1 MSSAGSGGSS
11 DFKNRRQGKSAKG
24 YDGYY
29 NYGYYYLK
37 REERHVAEQGRQEQR
52 RSTARG
58 YGRARA
64 GLPPQAH
71 QPNTTLVLTF
81 V

>member
-1 MSSAGSGGSS
+1 MSSAGSGGSG
-11 DFKNRRQGKSAKG
+11 DFKDRRQGKSAKG

-52 RSTARG
+52 RSAARG
-58 YGRARA
+58 SGRARA
-64 GLPPQAH
+64 GLPPQAR

>member
-1 MSSAGSGGSS
+1 MSSAGSGGSG
-11 DFKNRRQGKSAKG
+11 DFKDQRQGKSAKG
-24 YDGYY
+24 YGGYY

-37 REERHVAEQGRQEQR
+37 REERHVAEQGWQEQR
-52 RSTARG
+52 RSAARG
-58 YGRARA
+58 SGRALA
-64 GLPPQAH
+64 GLPPQAR

>member
-1 MSSAGSGGSS
+1 MSSAGSGGSC
-11 DFKNRRQGKSAKG
+11 DCKNRRQGKSAKG
-24 YDGYY
+24 YDGYD

-52 RSTARG
+52 RSAARG
-58 YGRARA
+58 SGRALA
-64 GLPPQAH
+64 GLPPQAR
-71 QPNTTLVLTF
+71 QPNTTLILTF